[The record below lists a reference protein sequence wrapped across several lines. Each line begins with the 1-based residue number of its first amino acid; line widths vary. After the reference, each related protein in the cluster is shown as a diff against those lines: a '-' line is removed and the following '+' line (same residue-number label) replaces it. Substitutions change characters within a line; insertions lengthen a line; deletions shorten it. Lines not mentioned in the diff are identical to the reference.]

1 MAESLAHTFGQ
12 IIGNVLED
20 AIEPALQKFADEHG
34 LDCSLIHKVH
44 STPPLARREFI
55 ALQPAT
61 CSQEG
66 QCRYNAGGS
75 KAVNSKT

>member
-34 LDCSLIHKVH
+34 LYLDKKGPRKAGEGKKV
-44 STPPLARREFI
+44 TWTDLPWQCARSGLR
-55 ALQPAT
+55 
-61 CSQEG
+61 S
-66 QCRYNAGGS
+66 
-75 KAVNSKT
+75 